1 MLCIRQVEEKE
12 EDPGHNAIAEMGEKE
27 ETETNIG
34 GSEEM
39 ELHINHI
46 LDRIESFTQLVT
58 AVPEN
63 ARLLPVIA
71 AKFSPHSVVEVLILG
86 K

>member
-27 ETETNIG
+27 ETETNIV

-63 ARLLPVIA
+63 ACLLPVIA
-71 AKFSPHSVVEVLILG
+71 AKFSPRSVVEVLILG